1 MTVKFVYGEWVYYL
15 TPVAQMPL
23 VPLFIEFFFFLFFK
37 SNYILWTF
45 MIMSSGM

>member
-23 VPLFIEFFFFLFFK
+23 VPLFIEFFFFFFFL
-37 SNYILWTF
+37 SQ
-45 MIMSSGM
+45 MIFYELSW

>member
-23 VPLFIEFFFFLFFK
+23 VPLFIEFFFFFFL
-37 SNYILWTF
+37 SQIIFYELSW
-45 MIMSSGM
+45 